1 MKFALLVCASA
12 AVGVE
17 AAPCAQTTVG
27 DRCKLKCGD
36 YLYDFTSFNPQGPD
50 AKIEFSDYDWGDQMP
65 AAAPQLS
72 VYSDPHALTSLLL
85 KDAGLT

>member
-50 AKIEFSDYDWGDQMP
+50 AKIAFYDQEWGDQAVHWHGCEASQYTTANRQRLP
-65 AAAPQLS
+65 
-72 VYSDPHALTSLLL
+72 
-85 KDAGLT
+85 